1 MPPVSGSEA
10 PPTVSAVEGATA
22 EASKLAQAA
31 GPASWPAEM
40 PAIGIDEMSSATQRA
55 LTPGDHAHHVNDDDP
70 ESSTTLCRTPGGA
83 LLRGLRGRPCIQV
96 QAEEIVQCIAFQD
109 NWCQVRCDAG
119 VGWLQTHLLHDYA
132 EVEAQAARIRMLK
145 EEIAERGG
153 RIRMLEAQE
162 ARILLHPSA

>member
-1 MPPVSGSEA
+1 
-10 PPTVSAVEGATA
+10 
-22 EASKLAQAA
+22 
-31 GPASWPAEM
+31 M

-55 LTPGDHAHHVNDDDP
+55 LTPGDL
-70 ESSTTLCRTPGGA
+70 TTLCRTPGGA

-119 VGWLQTHLLHDYA
+119 VGWLQTHHLLHDYA

-162 ARILLHPSA
+162 ARILLHPSAGLFVLSLVTHELGVGRDVYESAMRRLSFDTTLTIDS